1 MRGYVRGG
9 LCLLASTTYAAAASY
24 PGLWWLGLVS
34 LAPLVVAL
42 RAAASGWQVLLLSW
56 LAFALAILLACS
68 WIAPAFD
75 HFAAFPGVGLAA
87 WAAFAIFDSLRIG
100 LACTAW
106 WLLRVPPGPSALV
119 FGALLVAAD
128 SLWPR
133 LLPWPVGIVLATSDP
148 LVQTAA
154 LGGAN
159 SLTFIVA
166 VFGCAVGE
174 GISWGWRTV
183 HARRGWFAGYALGL
197 LLCAAWGLWR
207 LGEGRGDVGS
217 AVWVGIVQAG
227 RHPLATPNDQ
237 QRAVDRHVDLTHE
250 LLRHKSVDLVIWGE
264 TAVTRPT
271 DERDWAR
278 GLRQRM
284 RRLPDVP
291 ILLGA
296 NLVRTSDAGPN
307 QFFNSAVLLSP
318 SGPPCSSCRYDKQLL
333 VPGAERLDRDS
344 LFGAWLPRGGR
355 YVAGNHTGAIV
366 VAGHP
371 VAAFVC
377 YEALHAEYVRE
388 LVVSTKAE
396 LLVNLTSDTWLG
408 ETLGPAQH
416 LRLAKLRAVE
426 HGKTMLRVADTG
438 LSAVIDP
445 FGRELQSTALNE
457 SRVLTARVGWSQA
470 STLYS
475 KLGEAPWLILGAV
488 ASAWALGRRL
498 RERPGTWKL
507 LRSRRFAERKGSC

>member
-1 MRGYVRGG
+1 MGEYIRGG
-9 LCLLASTTYAAAASY
+9 LCLLASTTYSVAASY

-34 LAPLVVAL
+34 LAPLVAAL
-42 RAAASGWQVLLLSW
+42 RTAASGWQVLFMSW
-56 LAFALAILLACS
+56 LTCALAVLLACS

-87 WAAFAIFDSLRIG
+87 WVAFAILDSLRLG
-100 LACTAW
+100 LACTGW
-106 WLLRVPPGPSALV
+106 WLLRIPPGPSALV

-133 LLPWPVGIVLATSDP
+133 LLPWPVGIVLISSDAF
-148 LVQTAA
+148 VQTAA

-166 VFGCAVGE
+166 VFGCATGEAVGQ
-174 GISWGWRTV
+174 GWRMV
-183 HARRGWFAGYALGL
+183 RARRVWFAGYALGI
-197 LLCAAWGLWR
+197 LLCAAWGVWR
-207 LGEGRGDVGS
+207 LSNGRRAVGPD
-217 AVWVGIVQAG
+217 VWVGIVQAG
-227 RHPLATPNDQ
+227 KQPLVTLNDQ
-237 QRAVDRHVDLTHE
+237 QRALDRHVDLTHE
-250 LLRHKSVDLVIWGE
+250 LLRRKNVELVIWGE
-264 TAVTRPT
+264 TAVTRPI

-278 GLRQRM
+278 ELLQRM
-284 RRLPDVP
+284 RRMPDVP

-296 NLVRTSDAGPN
+296 NLARTSDAERY
-307 QFFNSAVLLSP
+307 QFFNSAVLLAP
-318 SGPPCSSCRYDKQLL
+318 AGPPCSSCRYDKQLL

-355 YVAGNHTGAIV
+355 YIAGSHTGAIV

-377 YEALHAEYVRE
+377 YEALHAKYVRE
-388 LVVSTKAE
+388 LVLSTKAE

-408 ETLGPAQH
+408 ETRGPAQH

-457 SRVLTARVGWSQA
+457 SRFLTARVRWSRT

-475 KLGEAPWLILGAV
+475 KLGEAPWLILI
-488 ASAWALGRRL
+488 ALAFGWSLRRKLRL
-498 RERPGTWKL
+498 RPGGWKPSQS
-507 LRSRRFAERKGSC
+507 RSFAGRKKLG